1 MIFLIR
7 YRLFLL
13 ANQKQAVYVHLKFC
27 EELHVSF
34 FNLI

>member
-1 MIFLIR
+1 MFLIR

-27 EELHVSF
+27 EELYVPF
-34 FNLI
+34 FNQI